1 MLDDHRGK
9 AVAAIGDFSHRASLP
24 LPLASE
30 LSGYLTTPLRAITP
44 VVVPPASHWRNLEQR
59 ELYLSG
65 LRFAAGEET

>member
-30 LSGYLTTPLRAITP
+30 LSGYPDNAFHLYPGQQLKPGEPL
-44 VVVPPASHWRNLEQR
+44 HWTGRDQTWN
-59 ELYLSG
+59 
-65 LRFAAGEET
+65 